1 MRTLVLA
8 GLALLVTQAVG
19 QDPHP
24 AGPASNQSARSL
36 PPYRL
41 INVLA
46 VALPFFGQAPA
57 SIHTTAALF
66 REAVI
71 APYQEAFRV
80 SPGAMDEQT
89 LEDFFRSD
97 KNLESYMRNLSSHQL
112 EMRKLS
118 DEFPTLLDACLSRL
132 HRQLPRLSGDVVIYL
147 VPAPQDTVGGCVRPI
162 GLRNVVVFGSEV
174 IAHRRTS
181 SLRFD
186 VFVDHELFH
195 LYHIQVNSEM
205 RSALGGYFMRDSTTA
220 PPKLYEMMLL
230 EGLAVYASQ
239 VLNPH
244 ATMNEAWVSKD
255 PISDVET
262 RLQQLSE
269 LALKELNSTNKKVI
283 DDMVFSGNKQRGIP
297 SGTGYYLGML
307 VAKRLAS
314 HYRLEDL
321 ANLQGEVLRDAV
333 ERELRQIGTHV
344 RPGPIDGHGN

>member
-1 MRTLVLA
+1 MKTLVLA

-19 QDPHP
+19 QHP
-24 AGPASNQSARSL
+24 SGPISNRRARSL
-36 PPYRL
+36 PPFQL

-46 VALPFFGQAPA
+46 VALPFFDQAPA
-57 SIHTTAALF
+57 SIHRTAALF
-66 REAVI
+66 RKAVL

-80 SPGAMDEQT
+80 SPGAIDEQS
-89 LEDFFRSD
+89 LENFFRSD
-97 KNLESYMRNLSSHQL
+97 KNLESYIRNFGSDHL
-112 EMRKLS
+112 EMRRLS
-118 DEFPTLLDACLSRL
+118 DEFSILLDACWSRL

-147 VPAPQDTVGGCVRPI
+147 IPAPQDTVGGCVRTI

-181 SLRFD
+181 PLRFD

-195 LYHIQVNSEM
+195 LYHIQVNPEM
-205 RSALGGYFMRDSTTA
+205 RSAIAGYFMRNSATA
-220 PPKLYEMMLL
+220 PPKLYEMMWL

-255 PISDVET
+255 PISDVEA

-269 LALKELNSTNKKVI
+269 LALKELNSTDKKVI
-283 DDMVFSGNKQRGIP
+283 DDMVFAGNKRRGIP

-321 ANLQGEVLRDAV
+321 ANLQGDVLRDTV
-333 ERELRQIGTHV
+333 ERELRQIGS
-344 RPGPIDGHGN
+344 PPQ